1 MLIIH
6 RYAVCILRSQYEYNL
21 LRTVFR
27 VRIEI
32 TEILIKVR
40 YTNIGSLSSEQ
51 VSTRVLVLCC
61 VMSRAVLSL
70 TINIKADSASE
81 AEY

>member
-1 MLIIH
+1 MLIIQ
-6 RYAVCILRSQYEYNL
+6 RYAVCILLSQYEYNL

-61 VMSRAVLSL
+61 VMSSAVLSL